1 MSRICGIVMGVAGS
15 GKSSVGAG
23 VAAGMDAIYFDGDD
37 LHPPANIEKMSSG
50 APLNDDD
57 RAPWLALVGA
67 ALRDAQTD
75 TLIGCSALK
84 RKYRDQIRAAVGGE
98 VFFLHLA
105 GTRAVI
111 EDRMSAREGHFMPVS
126 LLDSQFA
133 DLEPLEDDETGAAIN
148 IDQSLDEVVG
158 ACLRAIKG

>member
-1 MSRICGIVMGVAGS
+1 MSQIRGIVMGVAGS

-23 VAAGMDAIYFDGDD
+23 VAEGMGAVYFDGDD
-37 LHPPANIEKMSSG
+37 LHPPANIAKMSSG

-67 ALRDAQTD
+67 ALQDATGD
-75 TLIGCSALK
+75 MLIGCSALK
-84 RKYRDQIRAAVGGE
+84 RKYRDQIRAAVEGE

-105 GTRAVI
+105 GTRAVV

-126 LLDSQFA
+126 LLDSQFG
-133 DLEPLEDDETGAAIN
+133 DLEPLEEDETGAAID
-148 IDQSLDEVVG
+148 IAQPLDDVVG